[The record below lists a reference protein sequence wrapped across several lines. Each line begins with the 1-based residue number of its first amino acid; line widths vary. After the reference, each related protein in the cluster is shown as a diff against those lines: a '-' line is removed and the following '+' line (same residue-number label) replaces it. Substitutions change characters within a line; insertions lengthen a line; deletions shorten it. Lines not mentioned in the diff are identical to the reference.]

1 MTALIMDDVCEKNML
16 AYMHA
21 QHTFWS
27 DVDAKLK
34 RLIRATEQNEVVI
47 IIRRVSETMLE
58 VLTKTGFHFTREW
71 AIRSG
76 SIP

>member
-1 MTALIMDDVCEKNML
+1 
-16 AYMHA
+16 MHA

-27 DVDAKLK
+27 DVDANSK
-34 RLIRATEQNEVVI
+34 RPIRVTELGEVVI
-47 IIRRVSETMLE
+47 IIRRASETMLE
-58 VLTKTGFHFTREW
+58 VLTKTGFHFTRHW